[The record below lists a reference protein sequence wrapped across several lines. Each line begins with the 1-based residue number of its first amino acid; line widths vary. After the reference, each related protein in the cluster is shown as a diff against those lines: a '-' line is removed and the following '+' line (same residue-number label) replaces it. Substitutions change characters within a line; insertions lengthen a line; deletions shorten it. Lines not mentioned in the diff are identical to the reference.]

1 MKQQFRVAGVAV
13 TAACILGFGA
23 QGFGAE
29 VPGWY
34 SSSDLSFALAKGNS
48 ETLNLGINTQI
59 TRKWLRTSWNTT
71 GNFVRTDVHEP
82 TRRAVCTGT
91 CDPSLT
97 VVELGPT
104 VTKSEKVFVN
114 SDFQRRVTESFFWKL
129 AGGFERDKFAGLDS
143 RSSAAAGVGYMWRNQ
158 DSSKTLQADVAATYT
173 DQQEVVPDPTT
184 EDSFAGV
191 RFTVNGGYRF
201 GDAKRSAYT
210 SQLVVDENA
219 QDTEDLRANWQNSL
233 SVEMSRRFS
242 LKLNVQFAYDKQPQL
257 VELTLFRRNI
267 SGNLVETPTKF
278 PARAKALDTSVSA
291 SIVVNF
297 SPGGAASKPGSN

>member
-1 MKQQFRVAGVAV
+1 MKQRFRVAGMAV

-34 SSSDLSFALAKGNS
+34 SSSDLTFALAKGNS
-48 ETLNLGINTQI
+48 ETLNMGLNTQI

-91 CDPSLT
+91 CGPSLT
-97 VVELGPT
+97 DVELGPT

-114 SDFQRRVTESFFWKL
+114 SAFERRVTERFFWKV

-143 RSSAAAGVGYMWRNQ
+143 RSSGAAGVGYMWR
-158 DSSKTLQADVAATYT
+158 DLDGSKTLQADVAATYT

-191 RFTVNGGYRF
+191 RFTVSGGYRF

-233 SVEMSRRFS
+233 SVEMSKRFS
-242 LKLNVQFAYDKQPQL
+242 LKLNVQFAYDNQPQL
-257 VELTLFRRNI
+257 VELALFRLGTAG
-267 SGNLVETPTKF
+267 SLTEQQQKF
-278 PARAKALDTSVSA
+278 NARAKKLDTSVSA

-297 SPGGAASKPGSN
+297 SPGGPASRPGGN

>member
-1 MKQQFRVAGVAV
+1 MAV
-13 TAACILGFGA
+13 TAACVLGFGA

-48 ETLNLGINTQI
+48 ETLNLGLNAQI
-59 TRKWLRTSWNTT
+59 TRKWLRTSWKTDA
-71 GNFVRTDVHEP
+71 NFVRTDVHEP

-91 CDPSLT
+91 CDLNLAE
-97 VVELGPT
+97 VELGPT
-104 VTKSEKVFVN
+104 QTKSEKAFVN
-114 SDFQRRVTESFFWKL
+114 SAFERRVTERFFWKV
-129 AGGFERDKFAGLDS
+129 AGNFERDKFAGLDS
-143 RSSAAAGVGYMWRNQ
+143 RTSGAAGVGYMWRNL

-173 DQQEVVPDPTT
+173 DQKEVVPDPET

-191 RFTVNGGYRF
+191 RFTVNAGFRF

-219 QDTEDLRANWQNSL
+219 QDTDDLRANWQNSL
-233 SVEMSRRFS
+233 SVEMNRRFS
-242 LKLNVQFAYDKQPQL
+242 VKLNLQFAYDNQPQL
-257 VELTLFRRNI
+257 VELALFRRNVG
-267 SGNLVETPTKF
+267 GNLVETPTKF
-278 PARAKALDTSVSA
+278 PARAEKLDTSVSA

-297 SPGGAASKPGSN
+297 SPGGPVSRPGTN